1 MTNALLRTQHVAL
14 RGQRLRE
21 LFPLSPM
28 DFPFLPGDHEL
39 VGNLH

>member
-14 RGQRLRE
+14 RGQRLCE
-21 LFPLSPM
+21 LFPLGLM
-28 DFPFLPGDHEL
+28 DFPFVTGDHGL